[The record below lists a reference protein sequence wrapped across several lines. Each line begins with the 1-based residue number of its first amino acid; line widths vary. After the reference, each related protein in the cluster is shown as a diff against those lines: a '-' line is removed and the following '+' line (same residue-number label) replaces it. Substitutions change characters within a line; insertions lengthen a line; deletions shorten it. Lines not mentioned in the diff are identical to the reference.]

1 MKLKSISYK
10 INNHKLRN
18 NKSPVIN
25 PFFIILF
32 IFRTNKDTV
41 IIHQKA
47 ILPETLKARPD
58 NRQ

>member
-1 MKLKSISYK
+1 MKVKSISYK

-25 PFFIILF
+25 LFFIIFF
-32 IFRTNKDTV
+32 IFRTNKDT
-41 IIHQKA
+41 IIIYQEA

>member
-25 PFFIILF
+25 LFFIILF
-32 IFRTNKDTV
+32 IFRTNKDTI
-41 IIHQKA
+41 IIHQET